1 MEQQYSGQCANCEV
15 ETYVTVVDEDELPL
29 YCPMCGCQ
37 MDFDEED

>member
-1 MEQQYSGQCANCEV
+1 METDYYGECDNCEV
-15 ETYVTVVDEDELPL
+15 TTHVTIIDEDELPL